1 MPTTH
6 SVQACDQV
14 TVITQANQKQSDS
27 D

>member
-6 SVQACDQV
+6 SAQACDQV
-14 TVITQANQKQSDS
+14 TVTTQANQKQSVS